1 MTRFFVRAAERSD
14 WDRIVLIEALA
25 FERASWGPRSVR
37 DGLSAA
43 LVNAFV
49 VCRTAGVEPDGFALW
64 RSMGD
69 EAEILSIAVAPDRRR
84 SGMGRA
90 LLDEV
95 IVSATAEGMRALFL
109 EVDAGNA
116 AARAL
121 YDRAGFLKV
130 GLRKRYYRNGAD
142 ALVLRRDL

>member
-1 MTRFFVRAAERSD
+1 MSFFVRAADRSD

-25 FERASWGPRSVR
+25 FERASWGGKSVR
-37 DGLSAA
+37 EGLSTA

-49 VCRTAGVEPDGFALW
+49 VCRTVGALPDGFALW

-84 SGMGRA
+84 GGMGRA
-90 LLDEV
+90 LLDE
-95 IVSATAEGMRALFL
+95 ILISAASEGLRSLYL
-109 EVDAGNA
+109 EVDAGNT

-121 YDRAGFLKV
+121 YDRAGFQRV
-130 GLRKRYYRNGAD
+130 GLRKKYYRNGAD
-142 ALVLRRDL
+142 ALVLRKDL

>member
-1 MTRFFVRAAERSD
+1 MSFFVRAADRSD

-25 FERASWGPRSVR
+25 FERASWGGKSVR
-37 DGLSAA
+37 EGLSTA

-49 VCRTAGVEPDGFALW
+49 VCRTVGELPDGFALW

-84 SGMGRA
+84 GGMGRA
-90 LLDEV
+90 LLDE
-95 IVSATAEGMRALFL
+95 ILISAASEGMRSLYL
-109 EVDAGNA
+109 EVDAGNT

-121 YDRAGFLKV
+121 YDHAGFQRV
-130 GLRKRYYRNGAD
+130 GLRKKYYRNGAD
-142 ALVLRRDL
+142 ALVLRKDL

>member
-1 MTRFFVRAAERSD
+1 MNAFFVRAADRSD

-25 FERASWGPRSVR
+25 FERASWGPQSVR

-49 VCRTAGVEPDGFALW
+49 VCRTAGAMPDGFALW

-69 EAEILSIAVAPDRRR
+69 EAEILSIAIAPDQRRR
-84 SGMGRA
+84 GMGKA
-90 LLDEV
+90 LLEEV
-95 IVSATAEGMRALFL
+95 VHSATSEGMRSLFL
-109 EVDAGNA
+109 EVDAGNT

-121 YDRAGFLKV
+121 YERSGFSRV

-142 ALVLRRDL
+142 ALVLRKDL